1 MSSACEPPPEAPP
14 RWRIC
19 PLRPDLSCLP
29 AAYRGTRLPTGVA
42 VELQAPSGTWFPF
55 HLCPPDRHW
64 PAGAAG
70 HRRLALAL
78 ASTRRLSHQLP
89 ALQDDLV
96 RHLERRFQSD
106 SWQLSAAQFEK
117 LLATA
122 AWEASGAAD
131 LHQADAGADW

>member
-1 MSSACEPPPEAPP
+1 MSNTCEAPP
-14 RWRIC
+14 QWRVC

-29 AAYRGTRLPTGVA
+29 AAYRGKRLATGIA
-42 VELQAPSGTWFPF
+42 VELQAPSGSWFLF
-55 HLCPPDRHW
+55 HPSPPASHW

-78 ASTRRLSHQLP
+78 ASTRRLTHQLLE
-89 ALQDDLV
+89 LQDDLV
-96 RHLERRFQSD
+96 RHLQRHFQSD
-106 SWQLSAAQFEK
+106 RWQLSAAQLER

-131 LHQADAGADW
+131 LDPGDAAATW

>member
-1 MSSACEPPPEAPP
+1 MSTTPESPP

-19 PLRPDLSCLP
+19 PLRPDLSILP
-29 AAYRGTRLPTGVA
+29 AAYRGKRLPTGIA

-55 HLCPPDRHW
+55 LPCSLDRHW
-64 PAGAAG
+64 PSGAAS

-78 ASTRRLSHQLP
+78 AYTRRPSHQLFG
-89 ALQDDLV
+89 LEDDLV
-96 RHLERRFQSD
+96 RHLERRFHTA
-106 SWQLSAAQFEK
+106 SWHLSAAQFEK

-131 LHQADAGADW
+131 RDPAGAGAGAEW

>member
-1 MSSACEPPPEAPP
+1 MSDTCESAAPW
-14 RWRIC
+14 WRVC

-29 AAYRGTRLPTGVA
+29 AAYRGTRLATGIA
-42 VELQAPSGTWFPF
+42 VELQAPSGGWFPF
-55 HLCPPDRHW
+55 RPCPPDTHW

-78 ASTRRLSHQLP
+78 AGTRRLSHEVL

-96 RHLERRFQSD
+96 RHLKRRFQCD
-106 SWQLSAAQFEK
+106 RWELSAAQLER
-117 LLATA
+117 LLVTA

-131 LHQADAGADW
+131 LDPAACR